1 MATKNRVFS
10 SFAIEDVA
18 LRDLLVGQSRNA
30 GSPFSF
36 TDMSVKKPWDS
47 MWKTKCQTKIK
58 GCDGVIGIITKNTA
72 QASGQI
78 WELNCAYEEGIP
90 TLLMYGYFGVRPKD
104 LPSSIR
110 SRRILTWSWS
120 NISAFLNNL

>member
-1 MATKNRVFS
+1 MAINNRVFS

-18 LRDLLVGQSRNA
+18 LRDLLIGQSRNE

-47 MWKTKCQTKIK
+47 MWKTKCRTKIK

-78 WELNCAYEEGIP
+78 WELNCARDEAIP
-90 TLLMYGYFGVRPKD
+90 TLLMYGYSDDRPKN
-104 LPSSIR
+104 LPSSIS
-110 SRRILTWSWS
+110 SRQILTWSWP